1 MEERMS
7 EPISVPQLAMAVNL
21 SSSHL
26 SRLFKTETES
36 TLVQYRKKLRM
47 KSAESLLVTSF
58 LTIKEIAVKV
68 GLPDDSHFVRDFEK
82 IYGVSPSQFR
92 SLARKAGKKPVRNGK

>member
-1 MEERMS
+1 
-7 EPISVPQLAMAVNL
+7 
-21 SSSHL
+21 
-26 SRLFKTETES
+26 
-36 TLVQYRKKLRM
+36 M

-92 SLARKAGKKPVRNGK
+92 SLARKAVNKPVGNGK